1 MGKDGYL
8 GEFEMKVLM
17 ALIRLG
23 SNAYGM
29 TIRREISERTGRD
42 VSIGAIYATLDR
54 MEKKGYV
61 TSSKGEATQERGNR
75 AKRYFKIE
83 APGKRALDASWEAL
97 ENMRPDGVAGGVM
110 TLEPIG
116 GGV

>member
-17 ALIRLG
+17 ALVRLG
-23 SNAYGM
+23 SDAYGM
-29 TIRREISERTGRD
+29 TIRREIAERTGRD

-61 TSSKGEATQERGNR
+61 SSHKGEATPERGNR

-83 APGKRALDASWEAL
+83 APGKRALDESWNAL
-97 ENMRPDGVAGGVM
+97 NNMREGVDGITAFNVIPEYAS
-110 TLEPIG
+110 
-116 GGV
+116 

>member
-8 GEFEMKVLM
+8 GEFEMKVMM
-17 ALIRLG
+17 ALLRLG
-23 SNAYGM
+23 ANAYGM

-54 MEKKGYV
+54 MERKGYV
-61 TSSKGEATQERGNR
+61 SSHKGEATPERGNR

-83 APGKRALDASWEAL
+83 APGKRVLDASWNAL
-97 ENMRPDGVAGGVM
+97 DNMREGLNDGVTALIPVGV
-110 TLEPIG
+110 
-116 GGV
+116 

>member
-8 GEFEMKVLM
+8 GEFEIKVMM

-23 SNAYGM
+23 PNAYGM
-29 TIRREISERTGRD
+29 TIRRDISERTGRD

-54 MEKKGYV
+54 MERKGYV
-61 TSSKGEATQERGNR
+61 SSRKGEATPERGNR

-83 APGKRALDASWEAL
+83 APGKRIYAESWNAMDKMREGLD
-97 ENMRPDGVAGGVM
+97 DGLV
-110 TLEPIG
+110 TTFEPVG
-116 GGV
+116 A